1 MDIKWNNLYRVLNEF
16 ADAFI
21 ENARRN
27 LDSNNSNASRNL
39 YESFEKIVE
48 IGEDYFSVKIA
59 MADYG
64 KYLENGRGPGK
75 MPPVDKIAEWVEVK
89 PLSIAPDIN
98 GRTPSVKQ
106 VAFAISKKIAEEGTQ
121 PQPFF
126 EPAKEQTI
134 RDFEDAINQAIED
147 DIYDYINELVIE
159 QMNKTFGG
167 K

>member
-27 LDSNNSNASRNL
+27 LDSNNSNATRNL
-39 YESFEKIVE
+39 YDSFEKIIE
-48 IGEDYFSVKIA
+48 IGKDHYSVKIA

-64 KYLENGRGPGK
+64 KYVENGRGPGK
-75 MPPVDKIAEWVEVK
+75 YPPIDKIQEWVEVK
-89 PLSIAPDIN
+89 PISITPDMN
-98 GRTPSVKQ
+98 GRTPSVRQ

-121 PQPFF
+121 AQPFF

-134 RDFEDAINQAIED
+134 REFEDRITEAITD
-147 DIYDYINELVIE
+147 DIYDYINELVVE
-159 QMNKTFGG
+159 NLNKTFG